1 MRKWN
6 RIAIVHQ
13 WLLSM
18 RGAERVAEAMCDLFP
33 DADLFTLIYVPEK
46 ISPAIRRHKVRTS
59 FLQKLP
65 GSARYHRRLALLFPF
80 AAEQFDLKDY
90 DLVISSDW
98 GVAKSIITRPETCHV
113 CYCHTPPRYAW
124 SLYHFYRNFET
135 NWLERFLMSGVM
147 NYFRVWDLAT
157 SFRVDYF
164 IGNSQNVA
172 RRIRKYY
179 RRDAEV
185 IYPPV
190 DTCRFQMSDQ
200 VEDYY
205 RGGGELLPNK
215 RHDLPIEA
223 CSQLKRRLLVVGSG
237 LDYKRL
243 RQLAGPTV
251 ELLGAVRDEELARL
265 YARCRALIFPAE
277 EDFGIIPVEVQAAGR
292 PVIAYRAGGAMETV
306 VEGVTGM
313 FFNKQEVA
321 SLQEVILAFETKESS
336 FDPETI
342 RQHALQFDLEV
353 FQSRLMD
360 FLQRKWPE
368 YLENYGC

>member
-1 MRKWN
+1 
-6 RIAIVHQ
+6 
-13 WLLSM
+13 
-18 RGAERVAEAMCDLFP
+18 
-33 DADLFTLIYVPEK
+33 
-46 ISPAIRRHKVRTS
+46 
-59 FLQKLP
+59 
-65 GSARYHRRLALLFPF
+65 
-80 AAEQFDLKDY
+80 
-90 DLVISSDW
+90 
-98 GVAKSIITRPETCHV
+98 
-113 CYCHTPPRYAW
+113 
-124 SLYHFYRNFET
+124 
-135 NWLERFLMSGVM
+135 MSGVM

-205 RGGGELLPNK
+205 LSVGELLPNK

-237 LDYKRL
+237 MDYKRL